1 MGIIVDLIIIAVLLL
16 FVGMGYKKGLTGS
29 LIKLASFAIA
39 LVLAFILYKPV
50 GNMVIENTQIDEQIE
65 TLTEI
70 IGELV
75 KTYEELEEEERKYQ
89 ENKRKFKNRVH
100 DVRSMFSNKK
110 KATEE
115 DAESYFL
122 ELSYEISDKM
132 NTLRAKTRR
141 SAMEEEALI
150 MLTKQLEEVTAKL
163 VNNK

>member
-1 MGIIVDLIIIAVLLL
+1 MMENIKNS
-16 FVGMGYKKGLTGS
+16 F
-29 LIKLASFAIA
+29 IKL
-39 LVLAFILYKPV
+39 V
-50 GNMVIENTQIDEQIE
+50 GELLDRRDLNELSSEERIERMEQIDEQIE
-65 TLTEI
+65 ILTEI

-89 ENKRKFKNRVH
+89 ENKRKFKNKVH

-115 DAESYFL
+115 DTESYFL

-132 NTLRAKTRR
+132 NALRAKTRR

>member
-1 MGIIVDLIIIAVLLL
+1 MMENIKNS
-16 FVGMGYKKGLTGS
+16 F
-29 LIKLASFAIA
+29 IKL
-39 LVLAFILYKPV
+39 V
-50 GNMVIENTQIDEQIE
+50 GELLDRRDLNELSSEERIERMEQIDEQIE

-75 KTYEELEEEERKYQ
+75 KTYEDLEEEERKYQ

>member
-1 MGIIVDLIIIAVLLL
+1 MMENIKNS
-16 FVGMGYKKGLTGS
+16 F
-29 LIKLASFAIA
+29 IKL
-39 LVLAFILYKPV
+39 V
-50 GNMVIENTQIDEQIE
+50 GELLDRRDLNELSSEERIERMEQIDEQIE
-65 TLTEI
+65 ILTEI

>member
-1 MGIIVDLIIIAVLLL
+1 MENIKNS
-16 FVGMGYKKGLTGS
+16 F
-29 LIKLASFAIA
+29 IKL
-39 LVLAFILYKPV
+39 V
-50 GNMVIENTQIDEQIE
+50 GELLDRRDLNELSSEERIDRKEQIDEQIE
-65 TLTEI
+65 ILTEI

-75 KTYEELEEEERKYQ
+75 KTYEELEEEERQYQ
-89 ENKRKFKNRVH
+89 ENKRKFKNKIH

-141 SAMEEEALI
+141 SAMEEEALV

>member
-1 MGIIVDLIIIAVLLL
+1 MMENIKNS
-16 FVGMGYKKGLTGS
+16 F
-29 LIKLASFAIA
+29 IKL
-39 LVLAFILYKPV
+39 V
-50 GNMVIENTQIDEQIE
+50 GELLDRRDLNELSSEERIERMEQIDEQIE

-75 KTYEELEEEERKYQ
+75 KTYEELEEEERQYQ
-89 ENKRKFKNRVH
+89 ENKRKFKNKVH

-110 KATEE
+110 KDTEE

-132 NTLRAKTRR
+132 NALRAKTRR

>member
-1 MGIIVDLIIIAVLLL
+1 MMENIKNS
-16 FVGMGYKKGLTGS
+16 F
-29 LIKLASFAIA
+29 IKL
-39 LVLAFILYKPV
+39 V
-50 GNMVIENTQIDEQIE
+50 GELLDRRDLNELSSEERIERMEQIDEQIE